1 MDTLASQPQVG
12 IDTCI
17 PLVMIMYAGCV
28 HANMSRVYIFCS
40 LTAFTSG
47 SLPISVEV
55 KSLPSTLPDTN
66 DTDLPPPIP
75 PKKFLEE
82 DLFPPTSK
90 LSESGEPHCN
100 IITPLLPPKTKE
112 EGGALTS
119 HPPMANICQQ
129 NGEL

>member
-12 IDTCI
+12 IDTCV
-17 PLVMIMYAGCV
+17 PLVMIMYAGSV

-40 LTAFTSG
+40 LTAFTSSG
-47 SLPISVEV
+47 SLPIGMEE

-82 DLFPPTSK
+82 DLFPPPSK

-100 IITPLLPPKTKE
+100 FSPLLLPKRSQ
-112 EGGALTS
+112 EGAVLTP
-119 HPPMANICQQ
+119 HPPNVHQQ
-129 NGEL
+129 SEEL